1 MNETITVYI
10 NQKPLILT
18 NNEELYYAPPAEHY
32 QRYIYCK
39 YKSDEDISKLIA
51 ICELDQQLQV
61 AMLFAADMKQ
71 LWKQFESHFELVTAA
86 GGIVLNEKKEVLL
99 IYRNEKWDL
108 PKGKA
113 DAGETPEQTGIREV
127 SEETGL
133 QQLTIAKALPTS
145 YHTYK
150 EDKLNYLK
158 TTYWYEMNG
167 SSAEKLVPQ
176 AAEKITDIKWVAAA
190 DLTKYLSA
198 TYTSIASLI
207 QLYTG

>member
-1 MNETITVYI
+1 VT
-10 NQKPLILT
+10 
-18 NNEELYYAPPAEHY
+18 
-32 QRYIYCK
+32 
-39 YKSDEDISKLIA
+39 DEQLRDISPALTGF
-51 ICELDQQLQV
+51 LR
-61 AMLFAADMKQ
+61 
-71 LWKQFESHFELVTAA
+71 QFESHFELVTAA

-113 DAGETPEQTGIREV
+113 EVGETPEQTGLREV

-133 QQLTIAKALPTS
+133 QQLAINKVLPTS

-176 AAEKITDIKWVAAA
+176 AAEKITDIKWIATA